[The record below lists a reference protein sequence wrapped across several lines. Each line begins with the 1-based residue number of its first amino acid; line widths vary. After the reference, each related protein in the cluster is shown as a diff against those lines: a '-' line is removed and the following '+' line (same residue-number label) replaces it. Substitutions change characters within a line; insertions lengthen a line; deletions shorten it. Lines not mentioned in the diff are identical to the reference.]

1 MGARRSSLGPN
12 SISAGSLHSDTW
24 SGPAIEL
31 LSRDTLCIKPVLG
44 WWRDRAGKEY
54 VNKETRYSLIIT
66 FKSKDVGIDL
76 YTPIKAIV
84 DLSIGVRTDIEV

>member
-1 MGARRSSLGPN
+1 
-12 SISAGSLHSDTW
+12 
-24 SGPAIEL
+24 
-31 LSRDTLCIKPVLG
+31 VLG